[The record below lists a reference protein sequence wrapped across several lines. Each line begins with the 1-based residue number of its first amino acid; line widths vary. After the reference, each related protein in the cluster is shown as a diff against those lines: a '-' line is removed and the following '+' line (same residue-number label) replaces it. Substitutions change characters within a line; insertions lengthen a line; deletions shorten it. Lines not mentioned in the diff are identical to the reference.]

1 MIAVP
6 DTGGQ
11 FSAWKDQEQFTY
23 RGRSLELR
31 YQAEPPHGDFLYS
44 LTLPGKGAGCRL
56 PLWVFGRSLFFFG
69 PSLLLAEGVP
79 AGSFGELKSV
89 VIDLS
94 GARYAPLDG
103 WYHNPQFTERGLLL
117 SRFRDGAP
125 LLLTAST
132 PLIWHQFDREGVQK

>member
-11 FSAWKDQEQFTY
+11 FSAWNDQEQFTY

-69 PSLLLAEGVP
+69 PSFLLAESVP
-79 AGSFGELKSV
+79 ANRFSSLKSV

-94 GARYAPLDG
+94 GARYAQLDN
-103 WYHNPQFTERGLLL
+103 WYHQPQMTERGLSLT
-117 SRFRDGAP
+117 RFHDSAP
-125 LLLTAST
+125 LLLTPST
-132 PLIWHQFDREGVQK
+132 PLIWRQFDREGVQT